1 MVVEWAFE
9 VVVLECVVGGDENE
23 VDNLAVPE
31 LDVVEE
37 G

>member
-9 VVVLECVVGGDENE
+9 IVVLECVIGGDENE
-23 VDNLAVPE
+23 VDDLVVLE
-31 LDVVEE
+31 LDMVEE